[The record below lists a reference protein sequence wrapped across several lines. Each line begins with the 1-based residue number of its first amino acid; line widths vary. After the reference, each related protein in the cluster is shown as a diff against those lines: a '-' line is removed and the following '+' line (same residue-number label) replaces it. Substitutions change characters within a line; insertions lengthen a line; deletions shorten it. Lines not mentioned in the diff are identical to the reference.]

1 VAAQETLTRGDAM
14 PFGAAVLAQGG
25 VRFRLWAPAARTVD
39 VVIGQ
44 RARPMQRREGGWHE
58 LVERDAGAGT
68 LYQYRIDGRQLVPD
82 PASRFQ
88 PRDVD
93 GPSEVIDPS
102 RYPWKEAGWRSR
114 PWGEA
119 VIYELHVG
127 SFTPEGTYRAA
138 IAKLGHLA
146 EHGITAIELMPLS
159 DFAGRRNWGYDGVLP
174 YAPDSAY
181 GRPEDLEALVEAAH
195 AAGLMVFLDVVYNHF
210 GPKGNYLGLY
220 APQFFTERYKT
231 PWGAAINFAHEVVR
245 QYFVHNALY
254 WLEEY
259 HFDGLRFDAVHAI
272 HDDSPRHI
280 LDEIRDAAPA
290 RKHLVLENDANQ
302 ARFVGPG
309 KYNAQWNDDSH
320 HAYHVLATGE
330 CDGYYVAY
338 ADAPARYLARC
349 LAEGFAYQGEV
360 SPFSK
365 ESRGEKSG
373 HLPPSC
379 FVDFLQ
385 NHDQIGNRALGE
397 RLTMLADQ
405 RKLKA
410 LTAIQLLAPS
420 PPLLFMGEEWGCRQ
434 PFLFF
439 CDFEGELGEAVR
451 KGRRAEFSRFAG
463 FTGEIPDPLAES
475 TFQASVLDWAKAD
488 HVWLAHYKHLL
499 TLRQSHIVPLDC
511 GPGRYRML
519 GERAFEVTWGKLVLI
534 ANCGDEP
541 VAVKDPPS
549 AKPLWTNG
557 APGGPWTVN
566 WWLNS
571 DPGS

>member
-1 VAAQETLTRGDAM
+1 M
-14 PFGAAVLAQGG
+14 PFGAALLAQGG
-25 VRFRLWAPAARTVD
+25 VRFRLWAPAAKAVD
-39 VVIGQ
+39 VVIGS
-44 RARPMQRREGGWHE
+44 RARRMQSQPGGWYE
-58 LVERDAGAGT
+58 LVDRDAGAGT

-102 RYPWKEAGWRSR
+102 RYPWKGAGWRSR

-127 SFTPEGTYRAA
+127 TFTPEGTYRAA
-138 IAKLGHLA
+138 IGKLGHLA
-146 EHGITAIELMPLS
+146 EHGIAAIELMPLS

-210 GPKGNYLGLY
+210 WPKGNYLGLY
-220 APQFFTERYKT
+220 APQFFTERYQT
-231 PWGAAINFAHEVVR
+231 PWGAAINFANDVVR

-280 LDEIRDAAPA
+280 LYEIRDAVPA

-330 CDGYYVAY
+330 REGYYVAY
-338 ADAPARYLARC
+338 ADAPGRHLARC

-365 ESRGEKSG
+365 EPRGEKSS
-373 HLPPSC
+373 HPPPSC

-397 RLTMLADQ
+397 RLTMLTDE

-439 CDFEGELGEAVR
+439 CDFEGQLGEAVR

-463 FTGEIPDPLAES
+463 FTGDIPDPLAES
-475 TFQASVLDWAKAD
+475 TFQASTLDWAKAD

-499 TLRQSHIVPLDC
+499 TLRQSYIVPLNC
-511 GPGRYRML
+511 GPGRYRIL
-519 GERAFEVTWGKLVLI
+519 GERAFEVTWDKLLLI
-534 ANCGDEP
+534 ANCGDVP
-541 VAVKDPPS
+541 VMVKEKPS

>member
-1 VAAQETLTRGDAM
+1 M

-25 VRFRLWAPAARTVD
+25 VRFRLWAPAAKTVD
-39 VVIGQ
+39 VVIGS
-44 RARPMQRREGGWHE
+44 RARRMQSAPGGWYE
-58 LVERDAGAGT
+58 LIERDAGAGT
-68 LYQYRIDGRQLVPD
+68 LYQYRIDGGQLVPD

-102 RYPWKEAGWRSR
+102 RYPWKDAGWRSR

-127 SFTPEGTYRAA
+127 TFTPEGTYRAA
-138 IAKLGHLA
+138 ISKLGHLA

-220 APQFFTERYKT
+220 APPFFTERHKT
-231 PWGAAINFAHEVVR
+231 PWGAAIDFANDVVR

-280 LDEIRDAAPA
+280 LEEIRDAVPA

-330 CDGYYVAY
+330 ADGYYVAY
-338 ADAPARYLARC
+338 ADAPARHLARC
-349 LAEGFAYQGEV
+349 LAEGFAYQGER
-360 SPFSK
+360 SPFTHAP
-365 ESRGEKSG
+365 RGEKSSG
-373 HLPPSC
+373 LPPSC

-397 RLTMLADQ
+397 RLTMLADPK
-405 RKLKA
+405 KLKA

-420 PPLLFMGEEWGCRQ
+420 PPLIFMGEEWGCRQ

-439 CDFEGELGEAVR
+439 CDFDGELGEAVR
-451 KGRRAEFSRFAG
+451 KGRRAEFSRFAS

-475 TFQASVLDWAKAD
+475 TFQASVLDWPKAD

-519 GERAFEVTWGKLVLI
+519 GERAFQVTWDKLMLI
-534 ANCGDEP
+534 ANCGDEL
-541 VAVKDPPS
+541 VAVEDQPS